1 MANKNDQML
10 LNTRYIRVFLP
21 SIVGVILLLILG
33 QNLAPGFLSVKNL
46 SSILMTTSILIFAV
60 VAQSIVMINGNN
72 GIDMSIGAVMSMTAL
87 IGPTIPME
95 TPFAFAFAVLGVLAM
110 GAVCGLINGLGIQ
123 FLKIPALIMTL
134 IMSNVVYGFTIF
146 TTKGQPSMRLGSIL
160 LGISKPILPILRI
173 LTLIGLVVVILAEI
187 ILRKTRAGRMLMI
200 CGDNPS
206 AANLCGIKTGLIT
219 IVAYTCA
226 GAISGFG
233 GFMLVGYAGT
243 AIIKMAD
250 GYTLLSIVAAI
261 IGGTS
266 IAGGRGCFI
275 GGALGAL
282 VLIILNSILMILN
295 IPEGARY
302 IIQGTLL
309 AIILLTNTRSA
320 KLRQ

>member
-1 MANKNDQML
+1 MANKNNQKS

-21 SIVGVILLLILG
+21 SIVGVVLLLILG

-46 SSILMTTSILIFAV
+46 SSILMTTSILIFAM
-60 VAQSIVMINGNN
+60 VAQSIVMISGNN
-72 GIDMSIGAVMSMTAL
+72 GIDMSVGAVMSMTAL

-95 TPFAFAFAVLGVLAM
+95 TPFTFVLAILGVLAM
-110 GAVCGLINGLGIQ
+110 GAACGLINGLGTQI
-123 FLKIPALIMTL
+123 FRIPALIMTL

-146 TTKGQPSMRLGSIL
+146 TTKGQPSMKLGAIL
-160 LGISKPILPILRI
+160 LGISKPILPILRV
-173 LTLIGLVVVILAEI
+173 LTLIGLTIVILAEI
-187 ILRKTRAGRMLMI
+187 ILRRTRAGRVLMI
-200 CGDNPS
+200 TGDNPG
-206 AANLCGIKTGLIT
+206 AANLCGIKTGLVT
-219 IVAYTCA
+219 IAAYTCA

-266 IAGGRGCFI
+266 IAGGRGSFI

-282 VLIILNSILMILN
+282 VLIVLNSILMVLN

-302 IIQGTLL
+302 IIQGALL
-309 AIILLTNTRSA
+309 AVILLTNTRSA

>member
-1 MANKNDQML
+1 MANRNNQKS

-33 QNLAPGFLSVKNL
+33 QSLAPGFLSTKNL
-46 SSILMTTSILIFAV
+46 SSILMTTSILIFAM
-60 VAQSIVMINGNN
+60 VAQSIVMISGNN
-72 GIDMSIGAVMSMTAL
+72 GIDMSVGAVMSMTAL
-87 IGPTIPME
+87 IGPTISME
-95 TPFAFAFAVLGVLAM
+95 TPFAFVLAVLGVLAM
-110 GAVCGLINGLGIQ
+110 GAVCGLINGLGVQ
-123 FLKIPALIMTL
+123 FFKIPALIMAL

-146 TTKGQPSMRLGSIL
+146 TTKGQPSMRLGEIL
-160 LGISKPILPILRI
+160 LSISKPILPILRV
-173 LTLIGLVVVILAEI
+173 LTLIGLVVVLVAEI
-187 ILRKTRAGRMLMI
+187 ILRKTRAGRILMVT
-200 CGDNPS
+200 GDNPG
-206 AANLCGIKTGLIT
+206 AANLCGIKTGLI
-219 IVAYTCA
+219 IIAAYTCA

-266 IAGGRGCFI
+266 IAGGRGSFI
-275 GGALGAL
+275 GGTLGAL

-309 AIILLTNTRSA
+309 AVILLTNTRST